1 MEKRQDGFH
10 NIETVFYPIS
20 QWTDTLEVEKV
31 GGSDVL
37 TVEPASLTAAT
48 EDNLCMKAL
57 RLLQRDFPIDGVSMR
72 LVKRIPVG
80 AGLGGGSSDA
90 AAVLNALNELFQLK
104 LSVGDLQRYAA
115 QLGSDVAF
123 FIQSVPVY
131 ATGRGEL
138 MKPIDLDLS
147 KYEISVIH
155 PGIHISTAEA
165 YAGVKPQKADYSLE
179 EAVKLPV
186 SEWKNVI
193 HNDFEDSL
201 FLRYP
206 LLQQI
211 KDNLYAQGADYVSL
225 SGSGSAL
232 YAIGNKKLKIES

>member
-1 MEKRQDGFH
+1 
-10 NIETVFYPIS
+10 
-20 QWTDTLEVEKV
+20 
-31 GGSDVL
+31 
-37 TVEPASLTAAT
+37 
-48 EDNLCMKAL
+48 MKAL
-57 RLLQRDFPIDGVSMR
+57 RLLQRDFPIGGVSMR

-90 AAVLNALNELFQLK
+90 AAVLNALNELFQLN
-104 LSVGDLQRYAA
+104 LSVGDLQCYAA

-193 HNDFEDSL
+193 HNDFEVEINALPAVQQDVALAVTVLQAVFAAPAVEVAARSAQAL
-201 FLRYP
+201 GTECQSQVRGCENLPLGQADVVVLRENAGEEMMIIG
-206 LLQQI
+206 LVGLE
-211 KDNLYAQGADYVSL
+211 AQLVVA
-225 SGSGSAL
+225 AP
-232 YAIGNKKLKIES
+232 A